1 MHIQSRTQPAG
12 FTLIEIL
19 IVIVILGILAAIMIP
34 NYSNASVT
42 AQSNALLAQ
51 LQTLRS
57 QLEFY
62 RIQHDG
68 QYPTV
73 DQLWDNLTTKTTP
86 SGNTTAGEG
95 ETLSCG
101 PYLLKAPSNAFNGQ
115 SKAVEAVADPD
126 AADGPGWLY
135 VVSDDRTT
143 CSLKGIVTPYQADA
157 GGLTEAQGDI
167 VIFGAE

>member
-1 MHIQSRTQPAG
+1 MNKTRCHHHNG
-12 FTLIEIL
+12 FSLIEVL
-19 IVIVILGILAAIMIP
+19 VVVVILGILAAIMIP

-68 QYPTV
+68 QYPTI
-73 DQLWDNLTTKTTP
+73 DQLWDNLTTKTTL

-115 SKAVEAVADPD
+115 SKVVDTIADPE
-126 AADGPGWLY
+126 AANGPGWLY

-143 CSLKGIVTPYQADA
+143 CILKGIVTQYQADA
-157 GGLTEAQGDI
+157 GSLTEAQGDI
-167 VIFGAE
+167 VIFTGE